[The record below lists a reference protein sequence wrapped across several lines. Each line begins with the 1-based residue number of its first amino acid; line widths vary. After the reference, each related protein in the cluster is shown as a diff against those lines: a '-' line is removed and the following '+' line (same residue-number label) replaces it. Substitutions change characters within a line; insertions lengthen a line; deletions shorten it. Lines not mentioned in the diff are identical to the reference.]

1 MSPKSLLS
9 RERAFE
15 ADTASHLC
23 PAPYAAWIKVGNDAD
38 VVLVDGGPSKTIGD
52 LRHTRI
58 VMMNIALMDADAL
71 RAAGG
76 FEGRP
81 KFVD

>member
-1 MSPKSLLS
+1 VSPKSLLS
-9 RERAFE
+9 REWAFE
-15 ADTASHLC
+15 AGTASYLC
-23 PAPYAAWIKVGNDAD
+23 PATYAASINIGDDAD

-52 LRHTRI
+52 FRHTRI